1 MAQDL
6 CKTIEEPKCFKEII
20 DLMAKIQ
27 ENSSLRNEVFKV
39 IWYMIHPYIKDSDGK
54 AFYAPDHTAAY
65 KSTGYIP
72 AIFEASK
79 EIRDTIIVN
88 PALYT
93 SFGKYQDL
101 FRNDVGNDVCTENL
115 AQLVVNALPD
125 YYASLYL
132 LYFHGLEEMKTAGGG
147 SWSSDRYNVSN
158 TNLHKWL
165 LAAGYH
171 GEDRGGFSIGAF
183 GSETGKDIAVKI
195 KNVLTHKDA
204 GALQNVLF
212 GVNFVVDKWNDAL
225 LGHSVLFLH
234 EYCSQVASGKMDV
247 KMWQRGMKMQEMG
260 EACKLVKDGLDV
272 YVGNP
277 RKAIQAVAENNS
289 KFANTYFDESAFGL
303 YSAWVKLHIGDVIT
317 SLKSMKYACDSMPD
331 ADKLCANSEGP
342 FKYGFVLMDEKWKD
356 VTTPALPT
364 KERIKGLITDTS
376 LTYLEKL
383 SKTLREVREF
393 HQTAKNTDADDEELL
408 RKKCELFGRWF
419 PKKREYKVG
428 RITSCYRSTKNSMTS
443 ELSVMPMMMI
453 LWFFIKKIF

>member
-39 IWYMIHPYIKDSDGK
+39 IWYMIHPYIRDSDGK
-54 AFYAPDHTAAY
+54 TFYAPDPAAEY
-65 KSTGYIP
+65 RSTGYIP

-101 FRNDVGNDVCTENL
+101 FKNDVGKDVCTENL
-115 AQLVVNALPD
+115 AQIVINALPD

-147 SWSSDRYNVSN
+147 SWSSDSYNVSN

-171 GEDRGGFSIGAF
+171 GNDRGGFSIGAF
-183 GSETGKDIAVKI
+183 GSEIGKAIAGKI
-195 KNVLTHKDA
+195 KKILTNKDP

-234 EYCSQVASGKMDV
+234 EYCVQITADKLDEKVRQQNMD
-247 KMWQRGMKMQEMG
+247 KE
-260 EACKLVKDGLDV
+260 VKDVCQKVKEELSGF
-272 YVGNP
+272 VGNSSGVI
-277 RKAIQAVAENNS
+277 KAVAERNS
-289 KFANTYFDESAFGL
+289 NFANNYFDESAFGL
-303 YSAWVKLHIGDVIT
+303 YSAWAKVTVKDVIT
-317 SLKSMKYACDSMPD
+317 SLKSMNADCESWKKTNIDNADSQ
-331 ADKLCANSEGP
+331 GP
-342 FKYGFVLMDEKWKD
+342 FKYGFVFMDNKWDDTTTAPTVKD
-356 VTTPALPT
+356 
-364 KERIKGLITDTS
+364 KIKTLIRNGEFPN
-376 LTYLEKL
+376 LEKL
-383 SKTLREVREF
+383 RETISRVRKF
-393 HQTAKNTDADDEELL
+393 HHEDQTVEIDEETMDQKGA
-408 RKKCELFGRWF
+408 RIFGKYWQ
-419 PKKREYKVG
+419 KREG
-428 RITSCYRSTKNSMTS
+428 GSAGCHGASGHLHAKNSMTS